1 MKDFETLKWIC
12 NLENDTIQKA
22 TNGMYIRDVT
32 VQAGID
38 EEVHIGLLSD
48 IHINYCNEKD
58 FEEADPVIMSTY
70 ENRTWNANAESIPK
84 LQRALEFLD
93 DMDQIV
99 LCGDTLDYISH
110 GTMELMQQEIWDK
123 HPNILAVVGGHELH
137 RKMQGKVPDPLTQE
151 EKLAI
156 IAQFWKH
163 DIYYASKLI
172 RNKVLAIAML
182 DHEARFNREQLS
194 KLREDLALARKNGYI
209 VLIFVHEPFATK
221 NPLHREFRAE
231 DTLHLGDPSGYPR
244 DFCDGA
250 ARGSYMVGS
259 DACDEI
265 TRKVYE
271 LITHSADVVG
281 AIVAGHFHSDIH
293 LDISAQTPDGTKT
306 SIPQFISTALA
317 YGAGHLMRICIR

>member
-1 MKDFETLKWIC
+1 MKDFEIFKLVSTR
-12 NLENDTIQKA
+12 ENDIIHKA

-32 VQAGID
+32 VHANIGT
-38 EEVHIGLLSD
+38 EVHIGLLSD

-70 ENRTWNANAESIPK
+70 ENRKWNANAESIPK

-123 HPNILAVVGGHELH
+123 HPEILAVVGGHELH
-137 RKMQGKVPDPLTQE
+137 RKMQGKVDDPLTHE

-172 RNKVLAIAML
+172 QDKVLAIAML
-182 DHEARFNREQLS
+182 DHEARFNSEQLA
-194 KLREDLALARKNGYI
+194 KLQKDLTRARENGYA
-209 VLIFVHEPFATK
+209 VLIFAHEPFATH
-221 NPLHREFRAE
+221 NPKDREFRTE
-231 DTLHLGDPSGYPR
+231 DTMHLGDPSGYPR

-250 ARGSYMVGS
+250 ARNTYMVGS
-259 DACDEI
+259 DACDDVTKE
-265 TRKVYE
+265 VYR
-271 LITHSADVVG
+271 LITHSADVVR

-293 LDISAQTPDGTKT
+293 LDITAQMPNGTPAT
-306 SIPQFISTALA
+306 IPQFISTALA
-317 YGAGHLMRICIR
+317 YGSGHMMRICIR